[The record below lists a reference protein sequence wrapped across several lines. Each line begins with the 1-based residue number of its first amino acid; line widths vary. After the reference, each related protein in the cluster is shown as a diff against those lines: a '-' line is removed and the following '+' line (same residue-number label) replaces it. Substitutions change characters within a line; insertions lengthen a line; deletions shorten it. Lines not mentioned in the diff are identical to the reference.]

1 MTDKTPAQLADQAA
15 DAIRAINH
23 LTLGPRDGFQYPG
36 DVYSLVAGLSQLAR
50 MLPQALEQTSRL
62 IADLAEAGRLRSDR
76 NELEHDLRE
85 TYLGLE
91 SARVAAESLYAG
103 LNRVHSGL
111 GPIGYK
117 E

>member
-23 LTLGPRDGFQYPG
+23 LTRTPRDGFEYPG
-36 DVYSLVAGLSQLAR
+36 DVYSLVAGLSQMAM
-50 MLPQALEQTSRL
+50 MLPQALEQASRL
-62 IADLAEAGRLRSDR
+62 IADLNEDGHLRSDK
-76 NELEHDLRE
+76 NQLEHDLAE
-85 TYLGLE
+85 TLLGLE
-91 SARVAAESLYAG
+91 AAGFAAESLYKG
-103 LNRVHSGL
+103 LNRAHSGL